1 MAVGAGFASRIAKN
15 VRRMSGAG
23 SRVGGA
29 LTRTFGGSSGT
40 DSLAR
45 GLKGAWGG
53 AGGGRS
59 LARRAGI
66 GAIAGGLTT
75 GSISALRG
83 DDFWEGAKSG
93 ATVGAGIGAAR
104 HGYKMGETL
113 RGTGLKSNLASVNA
127 RGRSI
132 GDNIRR
138 GSRGRDDLVN
148 INVPPIGQDLVNINV
163 PPIRQDLVSINVPP
177 IGQDLVSINVPPI
190 TQNRSLPGSRLFS
203 MNESPTI
210 RSHQVQARHPRSNPA
225 VQAKASR
232 AQLGSPGVSQQVK
245 TLQRQFPTTGQ
256 AQSIVNRDH
265 R

>member
-1 MAVGAGFASRIAKN
+1 MAVGTGFASRMAKSI
-15 VRRMSGAG
+15 RRMSGAG

-66 GAIAGGLTT
+66 GAIAGGMTT

-93 ATVGAGIGAAR
+93 AAVGAGIGAAR

-113 RGTGLKSNLASVNA
+113 RGTGLKSNLVSANA

-138 GSRGRDDLVN
+138 NSHNRGGLVN
-148 INVPPIGQDLVNINV
+148 INVPPT
-163 PPIRQDLVSINVPP
+163 
-177 IGQDLVSINVPPI
+177 
-190 TQNRSLPGSRLFS
+190 TQNTSLSGDRLFTI
-203 MNESPTI
+203 NESPTI
-210 RSHQVQARHPRSNPA
+210 RSHQAQARHPRSNPA

-232 AQLGSPGVSQQVK
+232 AQLGNPGVSQQVK
-245 TLQRQFPTTGQ
+245 TLQRQFPTTEQ
-256 AQSIVNRDH
+256 AQSVVNRDH

>member
-1 MAVGAGFASRIAKN
+1 MAVGAGFTSRMARSA
-15 VRRMSGAG
+15 RRMTGAG
-23 SRVGGA
+23 KRMGGA

-40 DSLAR
+40 DSLVK
-45 GLKGAWGG
+45 GLRGAWDG

-66 GAIAGGLTT
+66 GAVAGGLTT

-93 ATVGAGIGAAR
+93 ATVGAGLGAAR

-113 RGTGLKSNLASVNA
+113 RGTGLKSNLASANA

-132 GDNIRR
+132 GENIKRSSQNR
-138 GSRGRDDLVN
+138 GGLVN
-148 INVPPIGQDLVNINV
+148 INVPPT
-163 PPIRQDLVSINVPP
+163 
-177 IGQDLVSINVPPI
+177 
-190 TQNRSLPGSRLFS
+190 TQNTSLPGGRLFNI
-203 MNESPTI
+203 NESPTI
-210 RSHQVQARHPRSNPA
+210 RSHQVRARHPRSNPA
-225 VQAKASR
+225 TQAKASR
-232 AQLGSPGVSQQVK
+232 AQLGNPSVSQQVK

>member
-1 MAVGAGFASRIAKN
+1 MAVGTGYASRMA
-15 VRRMSGAG
+15 RMAGAG
-23 SRVGGA
+23 KRVGGA
-29 LTRTFGGSSGT
+29 LRRTFGGSSGT
-40 DSLAR
+40 DGLAR
-45 GLKGAWGG
+45 GLKGAWDG

-66 GAIAGGLTT
+66 GAVAGGLTT

-93 ATVGAGIGAAR
+93 AAVGAGVGAAR
-104 HGYKMGETL
+104 HGYKMGDSL
-113 RGTGLKSNLASVNA
+113 RGTGLRSNLASANS

-132 GDNIRR
+132 GDNIGRAGSTPSRAGVRASTRR
-138 GSRGRDDLVN
+138 TGSRARVGDVYNRRRNIISSGPTTRSDQLQSRHDRD
-148 INVPPIGQDLVNINV
+148 
-163 PPIRQDLVSINVPP
+163 
-177 IGQDLVSINVPPI
+177 
-190 TQNRSLPGSRLFS
+190 RLFS
-203 MNESPTI
+203 MDVSPTI

-232 AQLGSPGVSQQVK
+232 AQLGNPGVSQQVK